1 MTVTVEELKPMNN
14 DLVVKHYPIEESTT
28 IYVQQDDGADNLP
41 FEVLRVGSDVE
52 EVKVGDIVYVPWV
65 RCMPPF
71 EVYMGDNLNKV
82 TITDESEVLG
92 ILEF

>member
-1 MTVTVEELKPMNN
+1 MTVTVEELKPMNS
-14 DLVVKHYPIEESTT
+14 DLVVKHYPIEESSTL
-28 IYVQQDDGADNLP
+28 YVEQDQSADNLP
-41 FEVLRVGSDVE
+41 FEVLRVGNNVTDVQ
-52 EVKVGDIVYVPWV
+52 VGDIVVVPWV

-71 EVYMGDNLNKV
+71 EVYMEDNLNKI